1 MSPFSPLVKSLGK
14 PIRSP
19 HFAFKYTIKTVID
32 ELEKNPDRI
41 FNQVEIA
48 FFWRWWRESSDEE
61 RARLTALVQNGQF
74 HFLNAGWCM
83 HDEAT
88 VNYRDMIVNMDL
100 GLRWIR
106 DHFGCV
112 SRPHASWQID
122 VFGHSR
128 ANAEMMAD
136 MGFDSMYF
144 AR

>member
-1 MSPFSPLVKSLGK
+1 
-14 PIRSP
+14 
-19 HFAFKYTIKTVID
+19 
-32 ELEKNPDRI
+32 
-41 FNQVEIA
+41 
-48 FFWRWWRESSDEE
+48 
-61 RARLTALVQNGQF
+61 
-74 HFLNAGWCM
+74 M

-122 VFGHSR
+122 IFGHSR
-128 ANAEMMAD
+128 ANAEMMSK

-144 AR
+144 ARFLSANRSFSLLVWRLKIVGHF